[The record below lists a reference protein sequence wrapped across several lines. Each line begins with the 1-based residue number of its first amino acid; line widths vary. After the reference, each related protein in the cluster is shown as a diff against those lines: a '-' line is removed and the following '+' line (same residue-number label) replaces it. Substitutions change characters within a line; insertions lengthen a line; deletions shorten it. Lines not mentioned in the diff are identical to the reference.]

1 MRVVCCGL
9 DHERCGLS
17 ELSRFHLP
25 EDRWIPLMA
34 RVRAEG
40 FEEAVLLSTC
50 NRLEVYA
57 AGEVEGGALLRALSS
72 FFEDDLSGRAF
83 LVEGFEAVLRLF
95 EVACGLRS
103 LVLGEDQILGQ
114 VKRAHAFAMDFSTS
128 GRVLNRLF
136 LEAISC
142 AKEVKEGFRVC
153 GRPLSSSA
161 AAVSLLSSKMG
172 GLSGR
177 RALVIGLGEIGV
189 LAVRE
194 LLEAGVEE
202 VLVTNRSLSRALE
215 VARLSDRIRPVEYSE
230 RYRVLPQVDLVIS
243 ATASPHLVLRASEFP
258 RLPGDLFVVDLAVPR
273 DVEEEV
279 SSLEGVHLFTLED
292 LRGFGLREEE
302 REELERVRG
311 FVRDRA
317 LSFHSW
323 LCALEVEDLARAISS
338 KVEGLSEMAVRHLSR
353 RGEMSRHQLLS
364 ARRAVEAALRRAFE
378 PALCRLRGMDG
389 SRRGEAIALLR
400 ELFELRGVEDDAH
413 VPSDGGP

>member
-1 MRVVCCGL
+1 MRIACCGL
-9 DHERCGLS
+9 DHESCSVS

-25 EDRWIPLMA
+25 EDRWISLMA

-57 AGEVEGGALLRALSS
+57 AGDVEGGALLRALSS
-72 FFEDDLSGRAF
+72 FFGEDLSGRAF
-83 LVEGFEAVLRLF
+83 LAEGLEAISRIF

-142 AKEVKEGFRVC
+142 AKDVKEGFRVC

-161 AAVSLLSSKMG
+161 AAVSLLSSRMG
-172 GLSGR
+172 GLRGR

-202 VLVTNRSLSRALE
+202 VFVTNRSLSRALE
-215 VARLSDRIRPVEYSE
+215 VASLSERIRPLEYSE

-243 ATASPHLVLRASEFP
+243 ATASPHVVLKASEFP
-258 RLPGDLFVVDLAVPR
+258 KLEGELFVVDLAVPR
-273 DVEEEV
+273 DVDDAV
-279 SSLEGVHLFTLED
+279 SRIEGVHLFTLED
-292 LRGFGLREEE
+292 LRGFGLGEEE
-302 REELERVRG
+302 REELERVRS
-311 FVRDRA
+311 FVRERA
-317 LSFHSW
+317 LGFHAW
-323 LCALEVEDLARAISS
+323 LCALEVEDLARALSS
-338 KVEGLSEMAVRHLSR
+338 KVEGLSEMALKHLAR
-353 RGEMSRHQLLS
+353 RGDFSGHQLLL
-364 ARRAVEAALRRAFE
+364 ARRAIEAALRRAFE
-378 PALCRLRGMDG
+378 PALCRLRAMDG
-389 SRRGEAIALLR
+389 GRRGEAIALLR
-400 ELFELRGVEDDAH
+400 ELLELGGVRDEAH
-413 VPSDGGP
+413 VPPDGGP